1 MAGEPG
7 MAANARIRDNFE
19 ETSRVRQEIGQ
30 LHVKKSDVE
39 RERVLG
45 ATI

>member
-7 MAANARIRDNFE
+7 DGCQRKDRDNFE
-19 ETSRVRQEIGQ
+19 ETSRVRQEIGR